1 MNHIVPRTFGRQQF
15 FLRLSLFSTQTLAHA
30 RRLYIYIYI
39 YMLENYIAVS
49 INLCIIGKIKRK
61 TFYLLFIYLFIQRLV
76 S

>member
-1 MNHIVPRTFGRQQF
+1 MRVGF
-15 FLRLSLFSTQTLAHA
+15 FDYTPLIYAVTDNSFLLY
-30 RRLYIYIYI
+30 YIYIYI

>member
-1 MNHIVPRTFGRQQF
+1 
-15 FLRLSLFSTQTLAHA
+15 
-30 RRLYIYIYI
+30 
-39 YMLENYIAVS
+39 MLENYIAVS